1 MIETALRTLIRGLRP
16 DGEADTGRR
25 EAGGTGRRALG
36 GSSASDDETLDHDS
50 TGTPDEPPD
59 RAEGAA
65 GTRTRSD
72 IITETGMTPSEF
84 VCELLEAH
92 GGRAYQGTVGEET
105 GLSKSATSRLLTQME
120 EDGQVTRL
128 CIGREKVVCL
138 PDREPEIAENPD
150 VEELPSGA

>member
-1 MIETALRTLIRGLRP
+1 
-16 DGEADTGRR
+16 
-25 EAGGTGRRALG
+25 
-36 GSSASDDETLDHDS
+36 
-50 TGTPDEPPD
+50 
-59 RAEGAA
+59 
-65 GTRTRSD
+65 
-72 IITETGMTPSEF
+72 MTPSEF